1 METKHAATLL
11 ASMAQPTRLDVFRAL
26 AVAGSSGLAAGTLG
40 EQLGVR
46 APVLS
51 FPLKELR
58 VDLLID
64 SEQRGRFVIYR
75 AQYDTMN
82 ALLVFVTENCCAG
95 IASAVEATCC
105 PSVLKTPAKQ
115 YS

>member
-26 AVAGSSGLAAGTLG
+26 VFAGASGLAAGTLA
-40 EQLGVR
+40 EHLGVR

-105 PSVLKTPAKQ
+105 LSVLKTPAKQ